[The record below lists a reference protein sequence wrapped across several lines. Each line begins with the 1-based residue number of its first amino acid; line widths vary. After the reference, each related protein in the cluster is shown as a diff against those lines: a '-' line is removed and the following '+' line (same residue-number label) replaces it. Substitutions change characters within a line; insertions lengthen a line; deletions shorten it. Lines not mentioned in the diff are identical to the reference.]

1 MKKGIIKVLII
12 FTVFFI
18 SSWCSASD
26 GKIEK
31 DLQKNLQKSKAII
44 EKASEKLR
52 ARNSVIAEISRLKS
66 LAEGMQASDLLLQE
80 RFSIR
85 EEEIRKLPPKAQE
98 ARSDGRGL

>member
-1 MKKGIIKVLII
+1 MKKGIVKLLII
-12 FTVFFI
+12 FTVLI
-18 SSWCSASD
+18 SSSWCSASD
-26 GKIEK
+26 GEIEK